1 VQGCFDILDQREAAL
16 LLDCQQPGSAVA
28 QVTREHY
35 PDDSRTILMRSG
47 TEERVDGRT
56 MAVFFGPAGEP
67 NVAVVQVEVT
77 IRRSDIDSAGL
88 DRLPIR
94 GVSRRQWSCSAEDV
108 R

>member
-1 VQGCFDILDQREAAL
+1 
-16 LLDCQQPGSAVA
+16 
-28 QVTREHY
+28 
-35 PDDSRTILMRSG
+35 MRGG

-56 MAVFFGPAGEP
+56 VAVFFGPAGEP
-67 NVAVVQVEVT
+67 NAAVVQVEVT

-88 DRLPIR
+88 DRLTIG